1 VNCPGNPGA
10 WKRHAPVHKEVRRQ
24 RKNNE
29 DGGEW
34 QQRERETA
42 ERAARYA
49 AQSGDEYDELLAKG
63 ARYASKEDP
72 RREAKAYREA
82 IALRPDKPDA
92 YYNLGLALARSAHYV
107 EAAQRFL
114 EARERYPVGSVE
126 WALAAANAFGLL
138 IRQECAGVAKPEWW
152 NDEGLKALSARVVRA
167 VPDDVGCNMM
177 RAHVLRAGHMAWEW
191 GTRSAAELR
200 KAATHWERAAALEPA
215 PTKKAVFA
223 GAADECRSQ
232 AEAM

>member
-1 VNCPGNPGA
+1 MGKGHGIGLQ
-10 WKRHAPVHKEVRRQ
+10 HADTGGVRR
-24 RKNNE
+24 
-29 DGGEW
+29 G
-34 QQRERETA
+34 
-42 ERAARYA
+42 
-49 AQSGDEYDELLAKG
+49 
-63 ARYASKEDP
+63 
-72 RREAKAYREA
+72 
-82 IALRPDKPDA
+82 
-92 YYNLGLALARSAHYV
+92 
-107 EAAQRFL
+107 
-114 EARERYPVGSVE
+114 
-126 WALAAANAFGLL
+126 
-138 IRQECAGVAKPEWW
+138 AKPEWW